1 MPGKGRP
8 ARGKS
13 LRSVRLVV
21 FDFDGVFTD
30 NRVWSNG
37 RGEEWVC
44 CWRGDGLGLERLR
57 RIGVPAWILS
67 TERHPVVQARARK
80 LGLPVIQGVADK
92 AKALELI
99 CKKMKVRPSATAFVG
114 NDINDLPALR
124 RAGLAVLVSNA
135 TKEVKDGIK
144 WRFLQTTRPGGR
156 GAVREFCDMIFHARQ
171 ARRISR

>member
-1 MPGKGRP
+1 M
-8 ARGKS
+8 
-13 LRSVRLVV
+13 LFRS
-21 FDFDGVFTD
+21 
-30 NRVWSNG
+30 WSNS

-44 CWRGDGLGLERLR
+44 CWRGDGLGLERLACL
-57 RIGVPAWILS
+57 GVRAWILS

-80 LGLPVIQGVADK
+80 LGLPVIHGVADK

-99 CKKMKVRPSATAFVG
+99 CKKVKVRPSTTAFVG

-135 TKEVKDGIK
+135 TKEVKDGLK
-144 WRFLQTTRPGGR
+144 WRFLQTMSPGGR

-171 ARRISR
+171 SRRISR